1 MFKKIA
7 ATLLLMLFVL
17 SSITPVNA
25 RTLEADPIKDITK
38 DWEISF
44 SLSVG
49 HSTEDL
55 QSLIYIVTDDNKK
68 IDVSYSL
75 SEDSTKVSVFPKNPY
90 HFGTN
95 YKLVVSDELL
105 SESGMRLQESWTRP
119 FSMQSTY
126 IDSIEANYTAL
137 ATNVKVV
144 STNKQIGRMTVALDG
159 FSEELEMKR
168 DKGGQF
174 SQGMVGLY
182 KGALLKINVYD
193 EHNSIADTQYYT
205 VK

>member
-7 ATLLLMLFVL
+7 ATLLLMIFVL

-25 RTLEADPIKDITK
+25 RTLEAKPITDITK

-44 SLSVG
+44 SLPVG
-49 HSTEDL
+49 HSKENL

-75 SEDSTKVSVFPKNPY
+75 SEDATKVSVFPKNPY
-90 HFGTN
+90 HFDTK
-95 YKLVVSDELL
+95 YKLVVSDELR
-105 SESGMRLQESWTRP
+105 SKSGTRLEESWVRP
-119 FSMQSTY
+119 FSLQSTY

-137 ATNVKVV
+137 FTNVKVV
-144 STNKQIGRMTVALDG
+144 STNKQIGRMTVSLDG
-159 FSEELEMKR
+159 FPEEVDMKR
-168 DKGGQF
+168 DIGGQF

-193 EHNSIADTQYYT
+193 EHNSIVDTQYYT

>member
-1 MFKKIA
+1 MFKKIT

-17 SSITPVNA
+17 SSITSVTA
-25 RTLEADPIKDITK
+25 RTLEANPITDITK
-38 DWEISF
+38 EWLISF
-44 SLSVG
+44 SHSIG
-49 HSTEDL
+49 HSEKEL
-55 QSLIYIVTDDNKK
+55 QSLIYIVTDDNEK

-75 SEDSTKVSVFPKNPY
+75 SEDATKVTVFPENPY

-95 YKLVVSDELL
+95 YRLVVSDELR
-105 SESGMRLQESWTRP
+105 SQSGMRLLESWTRP
-119 FSMQSTY
+119 FSLQSTY

-137 ATNVKVV
+137 FTNVKV
-144 STNKQIGRMTVALDG
+144 STTNKQIGSMKVSLDG
-159 FSEELEMKR
+159 FPQEVDMNR

-193 EHNSIADTQYYT
+193 EHNSIVDTQYYT